1 LPPSAWLGC
10 AADGC
15 TDRPLATRRTVA
27 AQRRDA
33 DQQRRTIALVLGDAC
48 LDRKSWCFGL
58 KVGGHAA
65 YHSIARRVGNDH
77 QPAPMT
83 VDPCQMRSP

>member
-33 DQQRRTIALVLGDAC
+33 DQQRRTIALVLGDA
-48 LDRKSWCFGL
+48 S
-58 KVGGHAA
+58 V
-65 YHSIARRVGNDH
+65 
-77 QPAPMT
+77 
-83 VDPCQMRSP
+83 